1 MSPPRNLNPSKAQG
15 KETNNNTPEQINFNY
30 NSREELLREG
40 L

>member
-15 KETNNNTPEQINFNY
+15 KETNNTPEQINY
-30 NSREELLREG
+30 NSRKELLREG

>member
-1 MSPPRNLNPSKAQG
+1 MSPPRNLNPSKVQG
-15 KETNNNTPEQINFNY
+15 KETNNTPEQINFNY

>member
-15 KETNNNTPEQINFNY
+15 KETNNTPEQINFNY

>member
-15 KETNNNTPEQINFNY
+15 KETNNTPEQINFNY
-30 NSREELLREG
+30 NSRKELLRER